1 MDNQLD
7 SNTEPNSSQT
17 SSNKN
22 HQKDKGISN
31 LPAKLVMVTF
41 AMFGFGFAL
50 VPLYEVFCEVTGING
65 RGFERQENAITVSSS
80 DSVQTESD
88 SLQTE
93 KTLPTR
99 TIKAQFIAMPQTG
112 FSGDFYPQSTEL
124 QVGLSSAITTAY
136 IARNASNQKVQLHA
150 VPSISPAEAATYV
163 TKMEC
168 FCFQEQFL
176 ESNQQRE
183 MGLTFSVSADL
194 PEHINKITFSYSLY
208 PAVVDTPETTA
219 KTESKSIKQNE
230 TSDEITGGISY
241 EPNT

>member
-1 MDNQLD
+1 MDKQLD
-7 SNTEPNSSQT
+7 SKTESNRSQMDSHKSSEK
-17 SSNKN
+17 SV
-22 HQKDKGISN
+22 GISN

-50 VPLYEVFCEVTGING
+50 IPLYEVFCEVTGING
-65 RGFERQENAITVSSS
+65 RGFERQENTVTISTNET
-80 DSVQTESD
+80 VKTEN
-88 SLQTE
+88 
-93 KTLPTR
+93 TLPSR
-99 TIKAQFIAMPQTG
+99 RIKAQFIAMPQTG

-124 QVGLSSAITTAY
+124 QVDLSRPVTTAY

-208 PAVVDTPETTA
+208 PAVVDQPEATA